1 MRRVFPF
8 LRLLFVPAL
17 GVTGGLVGWV
27 AEESAIATA
36 LLLIEPILWV
46 FAAWLAY
53 AAWSRKDVG
62 LTVGVVCGGLA
73 AAMCVRI
80 PTAPP
85 ETPGLDPAPFL
96 ARTSDCARELE
107 LPAQSVRLVQWTV
120 SNDAPG
126 IVPVI
131 TDAQADLVVVR
142 GPLSPEVAAA
152 VEAGVGGESMALT
165 GANGPIHVFTR
176 GVFSRCGE
184 GDQWMDQPAQGAD
197 IGLLFVTVSPGT
209 SFPLLVA
216 GFPEV
221 ASVPQWATASR
232 DARSALHTAAERLQS
247 SILVVAV
254 DAALPLGGPRLTR
267 MLKVVGLAPAARPLN
282 WPPRWPFSLH
292 AFDQVWA
299 AEAWVSAP
307 AERLRAP
314 GTGRDGVRVDLA
326 PRWPV
331 ALPVPAD
338 DDAVR

>member
-1 MRRVFPF
+1 MRRALPF

-17 GVTGGLVGWV
+17 GVTGATVGWM
-27 AEESAIATA
+27 AEESAVATS
-36 LLLIEPILWV
+36 LLLIEPLLWV
-46 FAAWLAY
+46 FAAWLAF
-53 AAWSRKDVG
+53 AAWTRRDGG

-73 AAMCVRI
+73 AAMCARI
-80 PTAPP
+80 PTASP

-107 LPAQSVRLVQWTV
+107 LPAQSVRVLQWTV
-120 SNDAPG
+120 SADAPA

-131 TDAQADLVVVR
+131 TDAQADVVVLR
-142 GPLSPEVAAA
+142 GPISAEVVEA
-152 VEAGVGGESMALT
+152 VEAGVGGEAIVLA
-165 GANGPIHVFTR
+165 GANGAIHVFTR

-184 GDQWMDQPAQGAD
+184 GDRWLDQPAQGAD
-197 IGLLFVTVSPGT
+197 IGLLFVSVSPGT

-221 ASVPQWATASR
+221 ASVPRWAAAAR
-232 DARSALHTAAERLQS
+232 DARSALHTAAEKLQS

-267 MLKVVGLAPAARPLN
+267 TLQTVGLSPAARPLN
-282 WPPRWPFSLH
+282 WPPRWPFALH

-307 AERLRAP
+307 AERLRAA

-331 ALPVPAD
+331 SLPAPAD
-338 DDAVR
+338 DDPVR